1 MTMEHE
7 DFEGGARGG
16 HGRRMV
22 GGCWNKCKNWQE
34 IGQDEWEKFYRD
46 ILKFDRLGLGRR
58 NQGCKSSWPKY
69 QKLPLQ
75 CRVDTVRYKISQST
89 LLCQC

>member
-1 MTMEHE
+1 MEGRHGEGGMTMEHE

-34 IGQDEWEKFYRD
+34 IG
-46 ILKFDRLGLGRR
+46 
-58 NQGCKSSWPKY
+58 
-69 QKLPLQ
+69 
-75 CRVDTVRYKISQST
+75 
-89 LLCQC
+89 